1 MQNAG
6 SDISE
11 FLFLWHLDPAYYG
24 YFSTPE
30 YEFFSPSSTEIPV
43 RSRALLLLQLYAPF
57 MYCKCIKRGG
67 ATEKILLT
75 FPFFMS

>member
-1 MQNAG
+1 MQNVG

-57 MYCKCIKRGG
+57 MYSKCIKRGG